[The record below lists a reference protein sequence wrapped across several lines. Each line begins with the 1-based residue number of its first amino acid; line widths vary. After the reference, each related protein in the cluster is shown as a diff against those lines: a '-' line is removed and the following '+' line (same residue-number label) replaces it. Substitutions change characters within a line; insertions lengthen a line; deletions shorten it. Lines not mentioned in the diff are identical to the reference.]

1 MGFGIMFIGCCLML
15 LGAITPLATFTYV
28 IGSAII
34 LYSLKELIRQNK
46 LFIASMIAFFV
57 EFFLSM
63 ANMIIQV
70 LFPLIAG
77 AAYVSLALSVINTI
91 ACAILITAIYLLARA
106 VELPSLQGKI
116 IVTYVF
122 LGIYFI
128 ATLLLNF
135 VFNKSQ
141 FAIERLSVIVTISQ
155 LLYVIMILVVVAN
168 SYIRIC
174 YEDDRDMTKKS
185 SSAPLNFL
193 NDTLDRAMTPK
204 EKREGRDN
212 KGDKRK

>member
-1 MGFGIMFIGCCLML
+1 ML

-34 LYSLKELIRQNK
+34 LYSLKELIQQNK

-77 AAYVSLALSVINTI
+77 AAYVSLTLSVINTI

-128 ATLLLNF
+128 AMLLLNF

>member
-1 MGFGIMFIGCCLML
+1 ML

-34 LYSLKELIRQNK
+34 LYSLKELIQQNK

-77 AAYVSLALSVINTI
+77 AAYVSLTLSVINTI

-128 ATLLLNF
+128 AMLLLNF

-155 LLYVIMILVVVAN
+155 LLYVVMILVVVAN

-204 EKREGRDN
+204 EKREGRNN